1 MLIEYDLVLFTIS
14 FMYIYIYTCVHNYV
28 YIYKYICKY
37 KRKYICKYMCLHIQ
51 TYVYIH
57 KTVYIYIYK
66 YILGAICSFSR
77 RIKKPLDNSSETWT
91 DPEFR
96 PAEFA
101 GNGNDFPHK
110 SPK

>member
-1 MLIEYDLVLFTIS
+1 MCIYTNTYVNTNVNTYVNTCVCIYKH
-14 FMYIYIYTCVHNYV
+14 MYIYTKLC
-28 YIYKYICKY
+28 
-37 KRKYICKYMCLHIQ
+37 
-51 TYVYIH
+51 
-57 KTVYIYIYK
+57 IYIYK

-91 DPEFR
+91 DREFR